1 MPGLLRG
8 VARTAVVAG
17 TASAVSGRVQR
28 RQADKFAERD
38 AHAAAQRSEA
48 YAQETGAPPAYAP
61 PPTQYGA
68 APQQV
73 YAAPPEPQY
82 APEPAAPA
90 SQADVHNQLKQLG
103 ELRDAGVLTEAE
115 FAGQKAKLLG

>member
-1 MPGLLRG
+1 

-48 YAQETGAPPAYAP
+48 YAAETGAPPAYAP
-61 PPTQYGA
+61 PTTQYGA

-73 YAAPPEPQY
+73 YAAPPPQEY
-82 APEPAAPA
+82 APAPAAP
-90 SQADVHNQLKQLG
+90 SQADVLNQLKQLG
-103 ELRDAGVLTEAE
+103 ELRDAGVLTEEE
-115 FAGQKAKLLG
+115 FAVQKAKLLG

>member
-1 MPGLLRG
+1 MTP
-8 VARTAVVAG
+8 TPPP
-17 TASAVSGRVQR
+17 
-28 RQADKFAERD
+28 
-38 AHAAAQRSEA
+38 QRSEA

-73 YAAPPEPQY
+73 YAAPPQQQY
-82 APEPAAPA
+82 APEPAGRRPPRPTC
-90 SQADVHNQLKQLG
+90 STQLKQLG